1 MGAPDDARERQLD
14 EIAQALPA
22 RVAELAHLFL
32 QRADPAVSRADVSV
46 MRRLAL
52 RPHRVTELAGEEQ
65 ITQPGMTLLV
75 NRMEERGWA
84 TRAPDPSDGRAVL
97 VTLTRAGLRELQTLE
112 QGYHAMLAAHM
123 AALDDGE
130 VQSLAHAVQVLDD
143 LIAHLKE

>member
-1 MGAPDDARERQLD
+1 MDAAGAPGERQRD

-22 RVAELAHLFL
+22 RVSELAHLFL

-46 MRRLAL
+46 MRRLAQ
-52 RPHRVTELAGEEQ
+52 RPHRVTELAAEEQ
-65 ITQPGMTLLV
+65 ITQPGMSLLI

-97 VTLTRAGLRELQTLE
+97 VALTSAGRRELRSLE
-112 QGYHAMLAAHM
+112 DGYHQMLAEHM

-130 VQSLAHAVQVLDD
+130 VESLAHAVQVLDA
-143 LIAHLKE
+143 LIARLKA